1 MPLNNP
7 FGLNRIKNR
16 EAAGNIAFPT
26 LADAINS
33 WERNFGDR
41 VRGDTDPGDFVH
53 DLQHPYPPGKPYN
66 SKNPKYEKDFEDVYN
81 AVVKFMKRCGINP

>member
-7 FGLNRIKNR
+7 FGVNKIKKG
-16 EAAGNIAFPT
+16 EAAGNKAYAT

-33 WERNFGDR
+33 WEKNFGDR

-53 DLQHPYPPGKPYN
+53 DLQHPDAPDKPYN
-66 SKNPKYEKDFEDVYN
+66 SKNPKYEKDFEDVYDS
-81 AVVKFMKRCGINP
+81 VVKFMKLCGVNP